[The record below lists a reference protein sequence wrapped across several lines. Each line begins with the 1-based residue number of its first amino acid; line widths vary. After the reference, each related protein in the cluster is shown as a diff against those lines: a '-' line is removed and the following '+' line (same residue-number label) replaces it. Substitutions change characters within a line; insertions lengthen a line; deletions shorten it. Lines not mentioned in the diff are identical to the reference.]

1 MRLCVQVVK
10 QASVDIEGVRK
21 ASIGRGM
28 LVLLG
33 VGKDDDEAVADK
45 MITKLLKLRIFEDEN
60 GKTNLSL
67 SDIEGEMLLVSQFT
81 LYADCK
87 HGNRPSF
94 TDSMPPQR
102 AEELYDYVAEK
113 IRPQV
118 KSLGLGVFGADMQ
131 VSLINDGPFTVI
143 LDSAAI

>member
-45 MITKLLKLRIFEDEN
+45 MIAKLLKLRIFEDEN

-87 HGNRPSF
+87 HII
-94 TDSMPPQR
+94 
-102 AEELYDYVAEK
+102 A
-113 IRPQV
+113 
-118 KSLGLGVFGADMQ
+118 
-131 VSLINDGPFTVI
+131 
-143 LDSAAI
+143 